1 MVYMLNRNTYNRM
14 SDEERARF
22 ESLKRAFFDK
32 EVMIEVSA
40 LRMHA
45 CIPCITIYY
54 YYWD

>member
-1 MVYMLNRNTYNRM
+1 M

-45 CIPCITIYY
+45 CIPCITIYN